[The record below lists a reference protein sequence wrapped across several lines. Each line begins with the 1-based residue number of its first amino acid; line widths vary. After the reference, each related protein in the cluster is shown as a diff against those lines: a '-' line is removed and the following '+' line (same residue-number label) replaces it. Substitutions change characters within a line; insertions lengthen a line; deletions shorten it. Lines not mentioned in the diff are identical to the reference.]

1 MSKNKYVLN
10 IKFINP
16 ESFTSA
22 IYDEDHV
29 IHAPRECDHLLN
41 IISRILG
48 DNDYVLENTFYTIKN
63 DLIHGIKIKFLELDE
78 EQYNKINIYIN
89 KFNSKSSN
97 NIVKLIKINIVK
109 LQIIGWSPSYIRTQK
124 TTCIYVPQDIKN
136 MIEQAKEILL
146 NYDIDSELS
155 IHDIKEE
162 RDIDPEIILTI
173 VTISKEY
180 KIDID
185 IINEINSDFE
195 KLTIDDITIKLS
207 IKKCYAFL
215 N

>member
-1 MSKNKYVLN
+1 MSENKYALN
-10 IKFINP
+10 IEFLNP
-16 ESFTSA
+16 KYITSD
-22 IYDEDHV
+22 IYDDEYVVHT
-29 IHAPRECDHLLN
+29 PRECDHLLN

-78 EQYNKINIYIN
+78 EQYNKINKYIN
-89 KFNSKSSN
+89 IFNSKSSN

-124 TTCIYVPQDIKN
+124 TTCISMPQDIKN

-155 IHDIKEE
+155 IRDIKEE
-162 RDIDPEIILTI
+162 RDIDPEIILTV
-173 VTISKEY
+173 VTISQEY
-180 KIDID
+180 NIDID
-185 IINEINSDFE
+185 TINEINSDLE
-195 KLTIDDITIKLS
+195 KLTNNDIMLKLS
-207 IKKCYAFL
+207 
-215 N
+215 

>member
-1 MSKNKYVLN
+1 MSKNEYVLN

-22 IYDEDHV
+22 IYDDDHV
-29 IHAPRECDHLLN
+29 VLTPSECDHLLN
-41 IISRILG
+41 IISRILE
-48 DNDYVLENTFYTIKN
+48 DNDYDLENTFYTIKN
-63 DLIHGIKIKFLELDE
+63 DLIHGIKIKYLELDE
-78 EQYNKINIYIN
+78 EQYNKINKYIN

-97 NIVKLIKINIVK
+97 YVVKLIKVNIVKLE
-109 LQIIGWSPSYIRTQK
+109 IIGWSPSYIRTQK
-124 TTCIYVPQDIKN
+124 TTCISVPEYIKD
-136 MIEQAKEILL
+136 MMRQAKEILL

-155 IHDIKEE
+155 IRDIKEE
-162 RDIDPEIILTI
+162 RDIDPEIILTV

-195 KLTIDDITIKLS
+195 KLTNNDITIKLS
-207 IKKCYAFL
+207 I
-215 N
+215 